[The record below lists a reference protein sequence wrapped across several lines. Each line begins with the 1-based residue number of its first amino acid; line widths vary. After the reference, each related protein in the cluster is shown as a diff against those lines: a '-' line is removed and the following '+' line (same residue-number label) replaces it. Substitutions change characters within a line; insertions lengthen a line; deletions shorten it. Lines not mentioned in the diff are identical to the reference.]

1 MLPDDLYSNYTG
13 PFGVPLA
20 MDTTSL
26 SSYNPVPPAVYSSNT
41 DMMYNTIFKQ
51 LLATTFGG
59 LTDEEIRTACI
70 AYYPERFI

>member
-20 MDTTSL
+20 ADTTSGI
-26 SSYNPVPPAVYSSNT
+26 
-41 DMMYNTIFKQ
+41 DMLYGTIFKQ

-70 AYYPERFI
+70 AHYPERFI